1 MVLIVPVAATVSLA
15 IDPNLVPCIA
25 IWSAPDL
32 ADDLT
37 FCRIPESEI
46 LGFKYY
52 IYQAMIGY
60 VCMLNIVF
68 AMMFTVKL
76 RNVLKMADVRSSKMD
91 DQQFKLR
98 EMIIKLNCLTIIGMR
113 FHYE

>member
-25 IWSAPDL
+25 IWSAPDI

-37 FCRIPESEI
+37 FCRAPISEM
-46 LGFKYY
+46 LTFKYY
-52 IYQAMIGY
+52 VFPAMIGY

-68 AMMFTVKL
+68 AMIFTVKL
-76 RNVLKMADVRSSKMD
+76 RNVLKMAEVRSSKMD

-98 EMIIKLNCLTIIGMR
+98 EMIVKLNCLTIIGMR
-113 FHYE
+113 FHYK